1 MRPRGTD
8 SYGRAMSTE
17 QTFQIPLSA
26 AEAYEERF
34 VPSIF
39 AEWAPHTIEAAGL
52 RPGGRLADLAC
63 GTGIVA
69 RTAAD
74 ITSPDRIIGVDLNEA
89 MLTVAARVAPAIEW
103 RQGDVEA
110 LPLDDDSVDAV
121 TCQMAMMFFPD
132 LVAAFAEM
140 CRVVRSDGRVGVVVP
155 ASLDA
160 QPAYRPFVEIA
171 SRHAGPGASELL
183 NTYWRCGDLDQLA
196 GAARAG
202 GLELADGRLRTG
214 TAAFESAEDFVT
226 TEIAGSPLAE
236 QLDQPTID
244 RIVAEVA
251 DELAA
256 YDRDG
261 RFDIPIVCA
270 VVSLTPA

>member
-1 MRPRGTD
+1 MRRRRVD

-52 RPGGRLADLAC
+52 RSGGRLVDLAC

-69 RTAAD
+69 RTAAEL
-74 ITSPDRIIGVDLNEA
+74 TSPDRIVGVDLNQA
-89 MLTVAARVAPAIEW
+89 MLTVATRVAPSIDW
-103 RQGDVEA
+103 RQGDVA
-110 LPLDDDSVDAV
+110 DLPVEDNSADAV

-132 LVAAFAEM
+132 LTAAFAEM
-140 CRVVRSDGRVGVVVP
+140 RRVVRDDGRIGVVVP
-155 ASLDA
+155 AALEA

-171 SRHAGPGASELL
+171 SRHAGPDARDLL

-196 GAARAG
+196 EAARVG
-202 GLELADGRLRTG
+202 GLELVDGRLRTG
-214 TAAFESAEDFVT
+214 TAAFESADDFVT

-244 RIVAEVA
+244 RIVAEVGA
-251 DELAA
+251 ELRE
-256 YDRDG
+256 YDREG

-270 VVSLTPA
+270 VVSLIPS